1 MKIIIARLALLFSL
15 LLSACAGPPPLSP
28 ARGQALLND
37 ALFSAPSDTINAA
50 EVFALSAEM
59 RQFIAVDIA
68 DQLRIKGMQQGLFD
82 ALYSEGK
89 LKIDYDAGHTKNA
102 AQAFSERAG
111 NCMSLVLMTAAFA
124 KEIGL
129 EVQFQNVTISPS
141 WSRNGKLLLSA
152 GHVNIVLLEKHT
164 PKTFFSGVRRQFT
177 VDFLPPEEMRHL
189 ATEIISE
196 KTAIA
201 MFMNNR
207 AAESLAQGQLDN
219 AYGWVRAA
227 ITQDP
232 SFINAYNTLGAIY
245 RAHGNL
251 QQAQTAFIFAL
262 EQNPKDTSAM
272 LNLSYSYR
280 AQGRIEEADLLVHKI
295 EKIRPHQAYYFFNL
309 GQQAMKDGDFNLA
322 KDLFNKEVHTAPDNP
337 EFNFWL
343 ASALYKLGDF
353 TAAQRVMTQAIKNS
367 TNPRDHDIYVTKLDR
382 IKAAEK
388 IEKERKTT
396 HETSR

>member
-1 MKIIIARLALLFSL
+1 MKIIFTLLTL
-15 LLSACAGPPPLSP
+15 LLSLFLGACVSPPPASKTQVQTLF
-28 ARGQALLND
+28 ND
-37 ALFSAPSDTINAA
+37 ALFSAPTDVINADA
-50 EVFALSAEM
+50 VFALSAEM
-59 RQFIAVDIA
+59 RQFIAIDIA

-89 LKIDYDAGHTKNA
+89 LKIDYDATITKNA
-102 AQAFSERAG
+102 AQAFSDRAG

-129 EVQFQNVTISPS
+129 EVQFQNVTISPT
-141 WSRNGKLLLSA
+141 WSRNGKLLFSA
-152 GHVNIVLLEKHT
+152 GHVNVILLEKHT
-164 PKTFFSGVRRQFT
+164 PKTFFSGIRRQFT

-196 KTAIA
+196 KTTVA

-232 SFINAYNTLGAIY
+232 SFANSFNTLGAIY
-245 RAHGNL
+245 SAHGNL
-251 QQAQTAFIFAL
+251 LQAQAAFIFAL
-262 EQNPKDTSAM
+262 EQNPKDSSAM
-272 LNLSYSYR
+272 LNLSYAYR
-280 AQGRIEEADLLVHKI
+280 AQGRIEDADLLLQKV

-309 GQQAMKDGDFNLA
+309 GQQAMKDGDFSLA
-322 KDLFNKEVHTAPDNP
+322 KDLFNKEVRSAPENP

-353 TAAQRVMTQAIKNS
+353 SSAQRVMSQAIKNS
-367 TNPRDHDIYVTKLDR
+367 ADPKDRTIYTSKLDR
-382 IKAAEK
+382 IKAAERSHHSNDR
-388 IEKERKTT
+388 I
-396 HETSR
+396 SP